1 VSVGSGGPHAVF
13 NALLAANR
21 AGAERLGEEHGGGW
35 ARIYAA
41 HSAVSLMRAVA
52 KCCSGH

>member
-1 VSVGSGGPHAVF
+1 MSVGSDDPHAVF

-35 ARIYAA
+35 ARIYTA